1 MSENKLVYICSPYAG
16 DIEKNVEF
24 AKAAC
29 MYAMRQNCTPVAV
42 HLLYPQLLDD
52 SEPVQRQAGI
62 RMGLR
67 ILEAADELWLCGS
80 RISEGMRAEI
90 AAAKRLGIPV
100 KEISESEI
108 QGGIDMKQYGVWAVR
123 SPNSVCGAA
132 QSWCKRNGE
141 PIKFGTYEQAAAH
154 AKSLN
159 ENAYSPNV
167 HYYPKEM
174 ELELQQSPGMSMKL

>member
-1 MSENKLVYICSPYAG
+1 MSENKLIYICSPYAG

-29 MYAMRQNCTPVAV
+29 RYAMWQNCTPVAV

-52 SEPVQRQAGI
+52 SDLVQRQIGI

-67 ILEAADELWLCGS
+67 VLEAVDELWLCGS
-80 RISEGMRAEI
+80 RISEGMCAEMT
-90 AAAKRLGIPV
+90 AAKRLGIPV
-100 KEISESEI
+100 KEIPESEI

-123 SPNSVCGAA
+123 SANSVCGAA
-132 QSWCKRNGE
+132 QSWCKHNGE
-141 PIKFGTYEQAAAH
+141 PIKFDAYEQAAAH

-174 ELELQQSPGMSMKL
+174 EPELKQSPGMSMKL